1 MKIVNGFA
9 VREVA
14 GKSVAIAVGG
24 KATALGGMIALNE
37 AGKMLFSLLMEG
49 TTEEKMIAALVEAY
63 EIEERIAEKDVAA
76 FLAPLREA
84 NLIENESMGKEV
96 ET

>member
-9 VREVA
+9 VRDVA

-37 AGKMLFSLLMEG
+37 TGRMLFSLLMEG
-49 TTEEKMIAALVEAY
+49 TTEENMVAALVEAY
-63 EIEERIAEKDVAA
+63 DIEEKIAEADVSA

-84 NLIENESMGKEV
+84 NLIEN
-96 ET
+96 